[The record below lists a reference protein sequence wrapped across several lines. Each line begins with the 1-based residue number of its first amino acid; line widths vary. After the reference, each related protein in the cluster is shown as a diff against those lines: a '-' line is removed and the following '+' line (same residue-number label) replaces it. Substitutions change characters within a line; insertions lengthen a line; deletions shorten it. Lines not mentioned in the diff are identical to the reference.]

1 MPYSSRFAALL
12 ALALASAG
20 CGRVADLEPARGQ
33 PLPVK
38 PMMAR
43 TTPTAEELLTP
54 PTYARADRVD
64 ELLKKSEP
72 RQPDPFDLPPATGG
86 EAPPAPAGT
95 IELPVSE
102 EQEVSVSEPRR

>member
-1 MPYSSRFAALL
+1 MMRRAALVVSL
-12 ALALASAG
+12 ALVAAG
-20 CGRVADLEPARGQ
+20 CGRVDDLAPAKGQ

-43 TTPTAEELLTP
+43 TTPTAEQLLTP
-54 PTYARADRVD
+54 PTYARADRID

-72 RQPDPFDLPPATGG
+72 RKTDPFDLPPATGG

-95 IELPVSE
+95 LEVPVTE
-102 EQEVSVSEPRR
+102 EQGPTDPEASRR